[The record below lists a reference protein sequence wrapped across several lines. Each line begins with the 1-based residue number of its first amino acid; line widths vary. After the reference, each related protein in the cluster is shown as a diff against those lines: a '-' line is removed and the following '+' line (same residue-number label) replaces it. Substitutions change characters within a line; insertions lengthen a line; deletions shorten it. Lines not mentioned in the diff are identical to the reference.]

1 MKVISPLFLHY
12 YFDLLYW
19 KQRQAFKANGSV
31 AEPITN
37 GNLANK
43 ELVAHPAYFCDV
55 LQAEEE
61 CHSSIFYGLFENEK
75 MNK

>member
-55 LQAEEE
+55 LQAEK
-61 CHSSIFYGLFENEK
+61 SVIQVYFMAFSRMRK
-75 MNK
+75 